1 MNTLKYKG
9 FIGSVSF
16 NESDGVFSGKIE
28 GIDSLVTFDGASIR
42 ELTDAFHRAVEDYIA
57 FCDKNGIS
65 PRKSYTG
72 TLNIRISP
80 ATHNSI
86 ADYAAESGIT
96 INAFIKRALEKA
108 VEQPAEV
115 MKPLVGGYGVR
126 EDVPAQT
133 LNEPVARYGSR
144 DIAQFWIPSEDI
156 PLAKAIAGKMG
167 WEYMLSYPQT
177 GLETA
182 LQEIREGKV
191 KEYSGFDDMLKDID
205 DDAEV

>member
-16 NESDGVFSGKIE
+16 NESDGVFSGRIE
-28 GIDSLVTFDGASIR
+28 GIDSFITFDGTSIR
-42 ELTDAFHRAVEDYIA
+42 ELTDSFHNAVEEYLA
-57 FCDKNGIS
+57 FCNKNGIE

-86 ADYAAESGIT
+86 ADYAAEAGIT

-108 VEQPAEV
+108 VEQPAKV
-115 MKPLVGGYGVR
+115 MEPLSDGYGEKSAFSER
-126 EDVPAQT
+126 K
-133 LNEPVARYGSR
+133 LCEPTTRYGSR

-156 PLAKAIAGKMG
+156 PLAKALAGKMG

-177 GLETA
+177 GIETA
-182 LQEIREGKV
+182 IQELRDGKV
-191 KEYSGFDDMLKDID
+191 KEYASFSEMMKEIESDG
-205 DDAEV
+205 EV